1 MKCRVS
7 YNELYWEKYCN
18 VAKPDSQKR
27 NSKRQNNIAHKKNIS
42 RYKRKVRFR
51 TQTNKMT
58 CQTYLLV
65 LPKYTGNID
74 RGWVGGVIK
83 FSDLGLFNTFM
94 TPNWSP
100 RRRPQYR
107 VPCLVENGTN
117 SIHASAINLQI
128 ANVDPF
134 GISFVC
140 EFHNQIT

>member
-1 MKCRVS
+1 
-7 YNELYWEKYCN
+7 
-18 VAKPDSQKR
+18 
-27 NSKRQNNIAHKKNIS
+27 
-42 RYKRKVRFR
+42 
-51 TQTNKMT
+51 MT